1 MMLQS
6 LSQDFQIWISHI
18 SIITILGMIIFS
30 LGLFAYLI
38 TRWTEC
44 LLVWTLA
51 LCYAL
56 LPFLPS

>member
-1 MMLQS
+1 MMLES
-6 LSQDFQIWISHI
+6 IAQDFLIWISHI
-18 SIITILGMIIFS
+18 SSITIIGMIIFA

-51 LCYAL
+51 LCYAM
-56 LPFLPS
+56 LPFLPT